1 MFPLVNIV
9 ETIDLEYK
17 KFRKMKKTTFC
28 RREIRQTKLQK
39 ANNSIF
45 ILNQYIKSVLK
56 TTSYREI

>member
-17 KFRKMKKTTFC
+17 KFRKMKKTFC